1 MTRIQMYSTTWCGYC
16 IRAKALLEHR
26 GLEYEE
32 IVMDDDPAFRQ
43 KLLEM
48 TGRWTVP
55 QIFIDEVP
63 IGGYTELWCLD
74 RDGRLD
80 ELAA

>member
-1 MTRIQMYSTTWCGYC
+1 
-16 IRAKALLEHR
+16 
-26 GLEYEE
+26 
-32 IVMDDDPAFRQ
+32 MDDDPAFRQ

-55 QIFIDEVP
+55 QIFIDDRP

-74 RDGRLD
+74 RDGQLD

>member
-1 MTRIQMYSTTWCGYC
+1 MYSTTWCGYC
-16 IRAKALLEHR
+16 IRAKALLEGR

-43 KLLEM
+43 KLLDM

-55 QIFIDEVP
+55 QIFIDEVA
-63 IGGYTELWCLD
+63 IGGYTELWHLN
-74 RDGRLD
+74 REGKLD
-80 ELAA
+80 ELAAA